1 MKIYLSLREG
11 GIDVDKI
18 FIYAALIATTAAM
31 MWGMFTGI
39 SMMFSGA
46 KDCRG
51 ECIVLPVS
59 GHMED
64 VELRI
69 REAVSQARRL
79 GLRGAVVYVADFG
92 ADSETAEIAERMCG
106 EFGVTQWV
114 NRRELADR
122 IEENLK
128 DK

>member
-1 MKIYLSLREG
+1 M
-11 GIDVDKI
+11 DKVI
-18 FIYAALIATTAAM
+18 IYAALIATTAAM

-46 KDCRG
+46 KDCMG
-51 ECIVLPVS
+51 ECIVLPIS

-79 GLRGAVVYVADFG
+79 GLRGAAVYVADFG
-92 ADSETAEIAERMCG
+92 ADSETADICERMCSQ
-106 EFGVTQWV
+106 FGVTQWV
-114 NRRELADR
+114 SREELANR
-122 IEENLK
+122 IGQDLS
-128 DK
+128 DKTI